1 MTKLVE
7 CVPNFSEGRDRA
19 IIDAIVAEISK
30 VSGATLLDVDPGE
43 ATNRTV
49 VTLVGP
55 PEAVVEAAFLVIKKA
70 SELIDMR
77 KHSGAHSR
85 HGATDVCPFVPV
97 SGVTVEECVHMAH
110 TLGKRVGEE
119 LGIPV
124 YLYEAAATRPER
136 HSLADVRAGEYE
148 ALEEKLTKP
157 QWAPDYGPAEFNAT
171 AGATN
176 IGVRPFLIAYNINLN
191 SRDATIAKDI
201 GLTIRE
207 KGRAKRDENNKKM
220 RDAQG
225 NLVREPGFPNC
236 RATGWFIEE
245 YGCAQVTMNL
255 TDFTVTPIH
264 TVFDRVEELAH
275 ELGARVTGSEV
286 VGLVPLQ
293 SLLDAGRHYL
303 NKQGASTGV
312 SEDEL
317 VWTAVR
323 SLGFAEVA
331 PFDPED
337 KVIEY
342 RVAGKA
348 RLANM
353 TVKGFVDELAS
364 DSPAPGGGS
373 VAALA
378 GSMAAGLASMVAAL
392 TYGKRG
398 YKQHDAKMEQVAVK
412 AQALKASLLTAL
424 DRDTNAFDAMMAGFR
439 LPKKTAAQKAAR
451 DAAIL
456 EASKGATLVPL
467 GVLESM
473 PEVLTLVGEVVAH
486 GNKNSLS
493 DGGVGG
499 QMARAG
505 AYGAYYNV
513 AINLEGI
520 SDEAWAA
527 EIQARA
533 AAALK
538 EVDRLAGEIQGKMM
552 AGWPLAT

>member
-7 CVPNFSEGRDRA
+7 CVPNFSEGRDLK
-19 IIDAIVAEISK
+19 IIDAITAEITK
-30 VSGATLLDVDPGE
+30 VSGATLLDVDPGD

-49 VTLVGP
+49 VTLVGE
-55 PEAVVEAAFLVIKKA
+55 PEPVVEAAFQAIKKA

-77 KHSGAHSR
+77 KHSGAHAR
-85 HGATDVCPFVPV
+85 HGACDVCPFVPV
-97 SGVTVEECVHMAH
+97 SGVTVEECVQMAH

-119 LGIPV
+119 LGIPI
-124 YLYEAAATRPER
+124 YLYEEAATRPER

-148 ALEEKLTKP
+148 ALEEKLKKP

-191 SRDATIAKDI
+191 SRNAKIAKDI

-207 KGRAKRDENNKKM
+207 KGRAKRDENNKRV
-220 RDAQG
+220 RDADG
-225 NLVREPGFPNC
+225 GLVREPGFPSC

-264 TVFDRVEELAH
+264 TVFDRVEELAR
-275 ELGARVTGSEV
+275 ELGTRVTGSEV

-293 SLLDAGRHYL
+293 ALLDAGRHYL

-331 PFDPED
+331 PFDPQD
-337 KVIEY
+337 KIIEY
-342 RVAGKA
+342 RVAKEA
-348 RLANM
+348 RLASM

-398 YKQHDAKMEQVAVK
+398 YKQHDDKMEKVAVK
-412 AQALKASLLTAL
+412 GQALKAELLKAL
-424 DRDTNAFDAMMAGFR
+424 DRDTEAFNAVMACFR
-439 LPKKTAAQKAAR
+439 LPHKTDEQKAAR
-451 DAAIL
+451 AAAIL
-456 EASKGATLVPL
+456 QANKGATLVPL
-467 GVLESM
+467 GVLEM
-473 PEVLTLVGEVVAH
+473 IPEVLRLVGEVVDH
-486 GNKNSLS
+486 GNENSLS

-513 AINLEGI
+513 AINLAGI
-520 SDEAWAA
+520 TDETWCA

-533 AAALK
+533 GAALK
-538 EVDRLAGEIQGKMM
+538 EVDRLAGDIEDKMM
-552 AGWPLAT
+552 AGWPV